1 MGTIATRIDSLRGFN
16 FRFEADGIKKASF
29 RECSGL
35 NANTDPVDYREGQDP
50 LYLRKLTGLR
60 KFSPSVVLK
69 RGYTQDPQL
78 ANWYANILNGIT
90 DRRNCAVVLENELQQ
105 DQVRWELT
113 NAWITKYEG
122 ASMNATSNDV
132 ALETVEIVAEV
143 ITVSFPS

>member
-1 MGTIATRIDSLRGFN
+1 MGTIATRVDPLRGYN
-16 FRFEADGIKKASF
+16 FRFEAIPTIKASF

-35 NANTDPVDYREGQDP
+35 NANTDPVDYREGTDP

-78 ANWYANILNGIT
+78 ANWYANILNGIS

-105 DQVRWELT
+105 DQVRWELGY
-113 NAWITKYEG
+113 AWITKYEG
-122 ASMNATSNDV
+122 ATLNATSNDV
-132 ALETVEIVAEV
+132 AIETIEIVAET
-143 ITVSFPS
+143 ILISFP